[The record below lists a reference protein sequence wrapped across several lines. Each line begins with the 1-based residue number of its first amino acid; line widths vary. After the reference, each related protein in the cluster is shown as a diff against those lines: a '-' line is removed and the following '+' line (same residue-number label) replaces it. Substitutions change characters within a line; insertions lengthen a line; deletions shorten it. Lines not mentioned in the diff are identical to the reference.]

1 MGVIGWLVSTL
12 AVVLMVVV
20 LIGGP
25 GVRNARWVWSAQRVF
40 LAEQVGC

>member
-1 MGVIGWLVSTL
+1 MSTL

-25 GVRNARWVWSAQRVF
+25 GVRNARVVGSARWVLVAERVRH
-40 LAEQVGC
+40 